1 MNLIDS
7 AVDAFLL
14 AFPALLS
21 IVNPLAGA
29 IIFNEVTAGR
39 NHQDRVALARR
50 VGVNSAV
57 VMLISLWGGSYILSF
72 FGISLNALRLA
83 GGLVVAARAYQ
94 MLIAP
99 EVHEERKQAEAARAS
114 SDFSAGDETDARRED
129 IAGIAFFPLTLPFT
143 TGPGTIAVAVAL
155 GTQRPAYGVSLGL
168 FFAGLSLAAIAMAL
182 IIWLTYATADRLGTL
197 LGETGRRV
205 VARLAAFIL
214 LGIGV
219 QIMLS
224 GAIPVLHQALHG

>member
-1 MNLIDS
+1 MSLFA
-7 AVDAFLL
+7 AVSDAFLL
-14 AFPALLS
+14 AFPALFS

-29 IIFNEVTAGR
+29 IIFNEVTAAR
-39 NHQDRVALARR
+39 SHRDRLILARR
-50 VGVNSAV
+50 VAVNSALV
-57 VMLISLWGGSYILSF
+57 ILISLWAGSYILSF
-72 FGISLNALRLA
+72 FGITLNALRLA
-83 GGLVVAARAYQ
+83 GGVVVAARAYQ
-94 MLIAP
+94 MLTAP
-99 EVHEERKQAEAARAS
+99 EAHEERKQAQAVQATAEA
-114 SDFSAGDETDARRED
+114 ETVPED
-129 IAGIAFFPLTLPFT
+129 ISSIAFFPLTLPFT

-155 GTQRPAYGVSLGL
+155 GTQHPASGAPLAE

-182 IIWLTYATADRLGTL
+182 LIWLAYATADRLGAL